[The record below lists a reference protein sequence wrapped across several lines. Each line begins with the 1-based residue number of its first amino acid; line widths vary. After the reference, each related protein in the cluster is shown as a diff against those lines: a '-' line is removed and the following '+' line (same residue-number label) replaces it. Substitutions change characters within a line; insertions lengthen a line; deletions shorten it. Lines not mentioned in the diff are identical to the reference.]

1 MSVVVDLF
9 EVIKRWGMRFQNPKL
24 KKTTGR
30 NPRWVIRPVLPI
42 LQADGTI
49 VRRQQ
54 TITLGDCASTTKAE
68 AVRAQQAAMANI
80 NGGGVIEDQIT
91 LGQLLEQYRQAK
103 LPLVAKSTR
112 QTYEYHL
119 RNHISDLATMRLPEL
134 TPLFLQR
141 WLLQKELAPS
151 TKLDLKNLLSSLFE
165 CARKWGMYSKENPL
179 RRVELGRLLPV
190 REKYLLTE
198 EQLRRLQAALDCCPA
213 TTGGVTGPDV
223 RLMTELLLVTGW
235 RLSELLGLRHD
246 AIEGHWLR
254 MRRRWYRGEI
264 LEAGKTGAAARR
276 NYIGPDLAALLGARP
291 GPYLFGGEM
300 PPDERSLQQYIL
312 RPAAESVGVYR
323 PGFGF
328 RLFRRQNISWR
339 QEAGATPAEVV
350 RAVGHTRMDTSL
362 LYTVVDAER
371 ERAVIEAL
379 QGRVN

>member
-1 MSVVVDLF
+1 
-9 EVIKRWGMRFQNPKL
+9 
-24 KKTTGR
+24 
-30 NPRWVIRPVLPI
+30 
-42 LQADGTI
+42 
-49 VRRQQ
+49 
-54 TITLGDCASTTKAE
+54 
-68 AVRAQQAAMANI
+68 MANI
-80 NGGGVIEDQIT
+80 NGGGVIEEQIT
-91 LGQLLEQYRQAK
+91 LDQLLEQYRQAK

-119 RNHISDLATMRLPEL
+119 RNHISALATMRLPEL

-151 TKLDLKNLLSSLFE
+151 TKLDIKNLLSSLFE
-165 CARKWGMYSKENPL
+165 CARKWGMDSEENPL

-213 TTGGVTGPDV
+213 ATGGVTGPDV

-246 AIEGHWLR
+246 AIEGEGHWLR
-254 MRRRWYRGEI
+254 MKRRWYRGEI

-291 GPYLFGGEM
+291 GLYLFGGEL

-339 QEAGATPAEVV
+339 QEAGATPTEVV

-371 ERAVIEAL
+371 
-379 QGRVN
+379 